1 MAVSHHVLNIE
12 FRHLRRWFVRPLRG
26 FCSAKICFQPIV
38 KKGTALSKDPNVVQS
53 QEEEDQIVKAIEL
66 SLKETSGSPR
76 STAAASASLYPSTN
90 LGALPSAAPAKEP
103 RKVRALYNFEAA
115 EDNELTFNSGE
126 ISEYFSGVVATKCRV
141 YF

>member
-1 MAVSHHVLNIE
+1 M
-12 FRHLRRWFVRPLRG
+12 
-26 FCSAKICFQPIV
+26 
-38 KKGTALSKDPNVVQS
+38 VQS

-76 STAAASASLYPSTN
+76 SGSTATGSLYPSTN
-90 LGALPSAAPAKEP
+90 LTTASAAAPAKEP

-126 ISEYFSGVVATKCRV
+126 ISEYFRGLIIML
-141 YF
+141 

>member
-1 MAVSHHVLNIE
+1 MKSL
-12 FRHLRRWFVRPLRG
+12 
-26 FCSAKICFQPIV
+26 
-38 KKGTALSKDPNVVQS
+38 KKSTVLSKDPNVVQS

-76 STAAASASLYPSTN
+76 SSSAAAAGASSSLYPSTN
-90 LGALPSAAPAKEP
+90 LSGVSSAAAPAKEP

-126 ISEYFSGVVATKCRV
+126 ISK
-141 YF
+141 